1 MKAFVFSVK
10 SLNAEDFEIIIEL
23 LSNQTFE
30 DFFIAL
36 KNAIGFTDNELAS
49 FYLCNSAWKPKKE
62 IALIDMGQDDDEN
75 NKVLIMSKTKL
86 NIIEDPHQKILFVY
100 DYIKI
105 INLI

>member
-49 FYLCNSAWKPKKE
+49 FIYVIAVETKKRNSTNRY
-62 IALIDMGQDDDEN
+62 G
-75 NKVLIMSKTKL
+75 TR
-86 NIIEDPHQKILFVY
+86 
-100 DYIKI
+100 
-105 INLI
+105 